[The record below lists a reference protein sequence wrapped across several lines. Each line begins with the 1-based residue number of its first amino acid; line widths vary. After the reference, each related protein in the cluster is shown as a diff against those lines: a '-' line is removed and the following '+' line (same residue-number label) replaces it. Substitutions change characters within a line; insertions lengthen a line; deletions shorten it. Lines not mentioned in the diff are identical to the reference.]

1 MLKGYTVINYATK
14 RQLLDDFMA
23 GKRIKVYPPNG
34 MQHHS
39 GNGGVMIEGPTE
51 PGLELPRWY
60 AYARIQNFVIK
71 SIM

>member
-1 MLKGYTVINYATK
+1 MLKRYTVINYATK

-23 GKRIKVYPPNG
+23 GKRIRVYPPIDMNN
-34 MQHHS
+34 HT

>member
-1 MLKGYTVINYATK
+1 MLKRYTVNNYETK
-14 RQLLDDFMA
+14 RQLLDDFRA
-23 GKRIKVYPPNG
+23 GKQIKAYPPNDTCN
-34 MQHHS
+34 HS